1 VGHRFL
7 DERQAEEIQMMAEI
21 VNAMVVADGFQNLD
35 SCLDKHP
42 DRLDTYTRYASA
54 ALRAVRYV
62 QGFPMQIIIDD
73 SEENEAETDHSFK
86 DGMKP

>member
-1 VGHRFL
+1 MVHRLL
-7 DERQAEEIQMMAEI
+7 DERQAEDIQMMAEI
-21 VNAMVVADGFQNLD
+21 VNAMVIADGFQNLD

-62 QGFPMQIIIDD
+62 QGFPIQIIIDD
-73 SEENEAETDHSFK
+73 SEGNEAEIDPPFH
-86 DGMKP
+86 DGMKS

>member
-1 VGHRFL
+1 MGHRLL
-7 DERQAEEIQMMAEI
+7 DERQAEDIQMMAEI
-21 VNAMVVADGFQNLD
+21 VNAMVIADGFQSLD

-62 QGFPMQIIIDD
+62 QGFPIQIIIDD
-73 SEENEAETDHSFK
+73 SEENEAETDNPFN
-86 DGMKP
+86 DGMKL